1 MKKFFERLIK
11 NAMQDLCSSVAGCV
25 AGADD
30 LITGIATHNT
40 GQIVKGGALI
50 FLGLIT
56 KSND

>member
-1 MKKFFERLIK
+1 MKKFFERLLK
-11 NAMQDLCSSVAGCV
+11 NALHDLCSSVAGCV

-30 LITGIATHNT
+30 LLTGIGTHDT
-40 GQIVKGGALI
+40 AKIVKGSALI